1 MAKAFQYG
9 MYAISGVAFTSALV
23 AALPVVGAA
32 GTIAGMVVS
41 VPSLCAVGSSAA
53 AAAAGK
59 SRAFQPADIGKWF
72 RDRMSR

>member
-32 GTIAGMVVS
+32 GTIAGMAVS
-41 VPSLCAVGSSAA
+41 VPSLCGRIICRR
-53 AAAAGK
+53 
-59 SRAFQPADIGKWF
+59 SRYRQIPGLPA
-72 RDRMSR
+72 